1 MYIVYMCVNVFYLQY
16 VKRKHPRPETGQF
29 SSFKFVQRDST
40 PTLRGDYIELKFD
53 TPQDYPT
60 TGWTIKPQAVP
71 CIVSTCIMYE
81 LMCVYQ

>member
-1 MYIVYMCVNVFYLQY
+1 MCISVFYLQY
-16 VKRKHPRPETGQF
+16 KERKHPEAEF
-29 SSFKFVQRDST
+29 NEIISFKFVQRDST

-60 TGWTIKPQAVP
+60 TGWTIEPQVVP

>member
-1 MYIVYMCVNVFYLQY
+1 MCINVFYLQY
-16 VKRKHPRPETGQF
+16 WTRKHPKVKSVRRI
-29 SSFKFVQRDST
+29 SFKFVQRDST

-53 TPQDYPT
+53 TPQANPT
-60 TGWTIKPQAVP
+60 TGWTIEPQAVP

>member
-1 MYIVYMCVNVFYLQY
+1 MCINVFYLQY
-16 VKRKHPRPETGQF
+16 IVKNHPRAEIGL
-29 SSFKFVQRDST
+29 SISFKFVQRDST

-53 TPQDYPT
+53 APQDYPT
-60 TGWTIKPQAVP
+60 TGWTIEPQAVP

>member
-1 MYIVYMCVNVFYLQY
+1 MCINLFYLQY
-16 VKRKHPRPETGQF
+16 RRWKHPRAELGQDIYF
-29 SSFKFVQRDST
+29 NFVQRDST
-40 PTLRGDYIELKFD
+40 PTLRGDHIELKFD

-60 TGWTIKPQAVP
+60 TGWTIELQAVP

>member
-1 MYIVYMCVNVFYLQY
+1 MCINVFYLQY
-16 VKRKHPRPETGQF
+16 IDRKLPRAKESQF
-29 SSFKFVQRDST
+29 ISFKFVQRDST

-53 TPQDYPT
+53 TPQANPT

-81 LMCVYQ
+81 LTCVYQ